1 MPVRSEQQPCTQQ
14 PCSRA
19 HVLLQLRPGHGE
31 LRVSLLPSPGAQS
44 AHTLLVPT
52 EVESDILRRVRTLLR
67 ELDGHHP
74 ACQPDRGMLRWTLH
88 KKIDQNPSNSPI
100 LVRILVKELER
111 AERGDYRHY
120 IIPLL
125 HTLMYTLIK
134 APCISDE
141 LCSRVYDFC
150 KKLLTL
156 PKPFCT
162 IGLDY
167 AARLKMERTAP
178 GMLYQRMVISEQ
190 SLKSDPYPYQE
201 KIFIFAD
208 PELLSEAICKALLTD
223 TEAARVSQSPQ
234 ACMCYVITHAVQAA
248 LGEDCD
254 LSALRMRLQGMPS
267 SEVEHWFQEVV
278 AAVECTGSE
287 AGADRGQHEERLRS
301 IYCTILSSSLP
312 GDAPLEGLQG
322 TPLPNPNISFHL
334 WTEDDQLWKELVLF
348 IRPLSQSCE
357 PDRLSQDL
365 DNFEIQDIISDC
377 ECCEQTRFSVLS
389 TDSGI
394 ERDLPPAPE
403 EPCAPCSADTEQ
415 SRLHRKGG
423 IKKKPSPLESVAFL
437 QTGCNGPGAKPAAK
451 GQRRVGVPAEPA
463 APLLRLHTARI
474 VLLGDDR
481 ILGRL
486 AQAYH
491 ALRKRETRRVFL
503 TPRLNLQFYYVPV
516 TGQPGTLAAANPSAT
531 TSPEELCEVAAYLG
545 RADPWY
551 ESNINALCHM
561 IPKLATMPSS
571 PSKHLVTD
579 LFLTDVIAYY
589 VRMGTQPVCFQVYAM
604 KVFFSN
610 LVQEPAED
618 VFLTELCAQMQDSAS
633 PRGVFAAH
641 SWVCHRGVLPATAAR
656 AMPWDSPHSPAIRSC
671 PEFLCLPPR
680 HVMPGKRV
688 VVGSWSQPESPV
700 CPQSG
705 LCPGTDF
712 FCPEM
717 GGMSDTSILL
727 RIPLAEVN
735 PAKKKMILDG
745 PGIDLTVT
753 YRKVVVSD
761 RAKEVSL
768 SLRST
773 GFSMKAIPANTAQDL
788 ACLDV
793 NITEVVKIN
802 NLSGR
807 SFSVS
812 GCGCSWLHKGWPG
825 SFARAVNTFLS
836 SCSVEVSPCLEPSYC
851 LQKSRTMKFSLHGAE
866 DVGLVKY
873 MPKSLLLPINT
884 FAGVIQ

>member
-1 MPVRSEQQPCTQQ
+1 MES
-14 PCSRA
+14 
-19 HVLLQLRPGHGE
+19 
-31 LRVSLLPSPGAQS
+31 
-44 AHTLLVPT
+44 T

-74 ACQPDRGMLRWTLH
+74 ACQCDRGMLRWTLH
-88 KKIDQNPSNSPI
+88 KKIDQNPSNSSV

-111 AERGDYRHY
+111 AERGDFRHY

-141 LCSRVYDFC
+141 LCGRVYDFC

-167 AARLKMERTAP
+167 AIRLKMERTAP

-208 PELLSEAICKALLTD
+208 PELLSEAICNALVTD
-223 TEAARVSQSPQ
+223 MEAAQVSQSPR
-234 ACMCYVITHAVQAA
+234 ACMSYVIIHAMQAA
-248 LGEDCD
+248 LGEGCD
-254 LSALRMRLQGMPS
+254 ISSLKASLQDMATS
-267 SEVEHWFQEVV
+267 DVEHWFRQVV
-278 AAVECTGSE
+278 AAVECAGNE
-287 AGADRGQHEERLRS
+287 ASADRGRHAERLEK
-301 IYCTILSSSLP
+301 IYHTVLSSLQA
-312 GDAPLEGLQG
+312 GDAPVEGLQG

-357 PDRLSQDL
+357 PDCLSQDL

-394 ERDLPPAPE
+394 ERDLPVAAE
-403 EPCAPCSADTEQ
+403 DSYAPCSAEMEQ

-423 IKKKPSPLESVAFL
+423 IKKKLSPLESVAFL
-437 QTGCNGPGAKPAAK
+437 QAGCNGPGAKSPAK
-451 GQRRVGVPAEPA
+451 LHRRPGIPPEA
-463 APLLRLHTARI
+463 AGPLQRLHTARI

-491 ALRKRETRRVFL
+491 SLRKRETRRVFL
-503 TPRLNLQFYYVPV
+503 TPRLNLQFYYIPV
-516 TGQPGTLAAANPSAT
+516 VTEQPNTLAVTDHAAT
-531 TSPEELCEVAAYLG
+531 DQEELCEVAGYLG

-551 ESNINALCHM
+551 KSNINTLCHM

-579 LFLTDVIAYY
+579 LFITDVIAYY
-589 VRMGTQPVCFQVYAM
+589 VRMGIQPVCFQVYAV
-604 KVFFSN
+604 KIFFN
-610 LVQEPAED
+610 DPAQEPAED
-618 VFLTELCAQMQDSAS
+618 VFLTEMRTQVQ
-633 PRGVFAAH
+633 
-641 SWVCHRGVLPATAAR
+641 
-656 AMPWDSPHSPAIRSC
+656 
-671 PEFLCLPPR
+671 
-680 HVMPGKRV
+680 
-688 VVGSWSQPESPV
+688 ESI
-700 CPQSG
+700 SYRE
-705 LCPGTDF
+705 LSMT
-712 FCPEM
+712 
-717 GGMSDTSILL
+717 
-727 RIPLAEVN
+727 
-735 PAKKKMILDG
+735 KKKTTLDG

-753 YRKVVVSD
+753 YRKVVVSN
-761 RAKEVSL
+761 RAKDL
-768 SLRST
+768 AMPLRST
-773 GFSMKAIPANTAQDL
+773 GLVMKAIPANEAEDL
-788 ACLDV
+788 MCLNV
-793 NITEVVKIN
+793 NITEIIRIN

-807 SFSVS
+807 SFSAVANKLKTRNIKIRS
-812 GCGCSWLHKGWPG
+812 TEQRPFTVCLDKDSR
-825 SFARAVNTFLS
+825 RAYRNVI
-836 SCSVEVSPCLEPSYC
+836 SVEVSPCLEPSYC
-851 LQKSRTMKFSLHGAE
+851 LQKTRTMKFNLHETE

>member
-1 MPVRSEQQPCTQQ
+1 
-14 PCSRA
+14 A
-19 HVLLQLRPGHGE
+19 
-31 LRVSLLPSPGAQS
+31 
-44 AHTLLVPT
+44 

-88 KKIDQNPSNSPI
+88 KKIDQNPSNSSI

-167 AARLKMERTAP
+167 AVRLKMERTAP

-208 PELLSEAICKALLTD
+208 PELLSEAICNALVTD
-223 TEAARVSQSPQ
+223 TEAAQVSQSPRV
-234 ACMCYVITHAVQAA
+234 CMCCVIIHAMQAA
-248 LGEDCD
+248 LGEGCD
-254 LSALRMRLQGMPS
+254 LSSLRMSLQDMPTS
-267 SEVEHWFQEVV
+267 KVEHWFQQVV
-278 AAVECTGSE
+278 AAVECAGSE
-287 AGADRGQHEERLRS
+287 ASMDRGQHVEKLEK
-301 IYCTILSSSLP
+301 IYCALLGSLPP
-312 GDAPLEGLQG
+312 GDAPRGGLQG

-365 DNFEIQDIISDC
+365 DNFEIQDIISEC

-394 ERDLPPAPE
+394 ERDLPPAAE
-403 EPCAPCSADTEQ
+403 EPFAPCNTDTEQ
-415 SRLHRKGG
+415 SRLQRKGG
-423 IKKKPSPLESVAFL
+423 IKKKPSPLESMAFL

-451 GQRRVGVPAEPA
+451 AQKRTGVPTKPA
-463 APLLRLHTARI
+463 APLQRLHTARV

-491 ALRKRETRRVFL
+491 SLRKRETRRVFL
-503 TPRLNLQFYYVPV
+503 TPRLNLQFYYIPVV
-516 TGQPGTLAAANPSAT
+516 TGQPSAPAAATHAAASH
-531 TSPEELCEVAAYLG
+531 EELCEVAGYLS

-551 ESNINALCHM
+551 ESNINTLCHM
-561 IPKLATMPSS
+561 IPKLAAMPSS

-579 LFLTDVIAYY
+579 LFITDVIAYY
-589 VRMGTQPVCFQVYAM
+589 VRMGAQPVCFQVYAV
-604 KVFFSN
+604 KVFFN
-610 LVQEPAED
+610 DPAQEPAED
-618 VFLTELCAQMQDSAS
+618 VFLTELCTQVQ
-633 PRGVFAAH
+633 
-641 SWVCHRGVLPATAAR
+641 
-656 AMPWDSPHSPAIRSC
+656 
-671 PEFLCLPPR
+671 
-680 HVMPGKRV
+680 
-688 VVGSWSQPESPV
+688 ESI
-700 CPQSG
+700 SYRE
-705 LCPGTDF
+705 LNLT
-712 FCPEM
+712 
-717 GGMSDTSILL
+717 
-727 RIPLAEVN
+727 
-735 PAKKKMILDG
+735 KKKTTLEG

-753 YRKVVVSD
+753 YSKVVLSD
-761 RAKEVSL
+761 RAKEVST

-773 GFSMKAIPANTAQDL
+773 GLVMKAIPGDEAEDL
-788 ACLDV
+788 VCLNV
-793 NITEVVKIN
+793 NVTEIIRIN

-807 SFSVS
+807 SFSAVANR
-812 GCGCSWLHKGWPG
+812 LK
-825 SFARAVNTFLS
+825 ARNIKIRSTEQRPFTVCLDKDSRRTYRNVIS
-836 SCSVEVSPCLEPSYC
+836 MEVSPCLEPSYC
-851 LQKSRTMKFSLHGAE
+851 LQKTRTMKFSLHEAE

>member
-1 MPVRSEQQPCTQQ
+1 
-14 PCSRA
+14 A
-19 HVLLQLRPGHGE
+19 
-31 LRVSLLPSPGAQS
+31 
-44 AHTLLVPT
+44 

-74 ACQPDRGMLRWTLH
+74 ACQSDRGMLRWTLH
-88 KKIDQNPSNSPI
+88 KKIDQNPSNSSV

-111 AERGDYRHY
+111 AERGDFRHY

-125 HTLMYTLIK
+125 HTLMYTFIK
-134 APCISDE
+134 APCIPDE

-167 AARLKMERTAP
+167 AIRLKMERAAP

-208 PELLSEAICKALLTD
+208 PELLSEAICNALVTD
-223 TEAARVSQSPQ
+223 TEAAQVSQSPR
-234 ACMCYVITHAVQAA
+234 ACMCYVVIHAMQAA
-248 LGEDCD
+248 LGEGCD
-254 LSALRMRLQGMPS
+254 VSALKRSLQDMPTS
-267 SEVEHWFQEVV
+267 DVEHWFRQVV
-278 AAVECTGSE
+278 AAVECAGHE
-287 AGADRGQHEERLRS
+287 ASADRGQHAARLEE
-301 IYCTILSSSLP
+301 IYHAVLSTLQA
-312 GDAPLEGLQG
+312 GDASSGGLQG

-334 WTEDDQLWKELVLF
+334 WREDDQLWKELVLF

-357 PDRLSQDL
+357 PNCLSQDL

-394 ERDLPPAPE
+394 ERDLPAAAE
-403 EPCAPCSADTEQ
+403 EPFAPCSTETEQ
-415 SRLHRKGG
+415 SRLQRKGG
-423 IKKKPSPLESVAFL
+423 IKKKLSPLESVAFL
-437 QTGCNGPGAKPAAK
+437 QAGCNGAGAKPPAK
-451 GQRRVGVPAEPA
+451 PQKRASISLEPA
-463 APLLRLHTARI
+463 APLQRLHTARI

-491 ALRKRETRRVFL
+491 SLRKRETRRVFL
-503 TPRLNLQFYYVPV
+503 TPRLNLQFYYIPVV
-516 TGQPGTLAAANPSAT
+516 TGQPNTLTIADHT
-531 TSPEELCEVAAYLG
+531 VTGQEELCEVAGYLG

-551 ESNINALCHM
+551 ESNINTLCHM

-579 LFLTDVIAYY
+579 LFITDVIAYY
-589 VRMGTQPVCFQVYAM
+589 VRMGVQPVCFQVYAV
-604 KVFFSN
+604 KIFFN
-610 LVQEPAED
+610 DPAQEPAED
-618 VFLTELCAQMQDSAS
+618 VFLTELRTLVQETN
-633 PRGVFAAH
+633 P
-641 SWVCHRGVLPATAAR
+641 HRELNIT
-656 AMPWDSPHSPAIRSC
+656 
-671 PEFLCLPPR
+671 
-680 HVMPGKRV
+680 
-688 VVGSWSQPESPV
+688 
-700 CPQSG
+700 
-705 LCPGTDF
+705 
-712 FCPEM
+712 
-717 GGMSDTSILL
+717 
-727 RIPLAEVN
+727 
-735 PAKKKMILDG
+735 KKKTTLDG

-761 RAKEVSL
+761 RVKEL
-768 SLRST
+768 AMSLRST
-773 GFSMKAIPANTAQDL
+773 GLVMKAIPADEAEDL
-788 ACLDV
+788 VCLNV
-793 NITEVVKIN
+793 NITEIVRIN

-807 SFSVS
+807 SFSAVANRLKTRS
-812 GCGCSWLHKGWPG
+812 IKIRSTEQRPFTVCLDKDSR
-825 SFARAVNTFLS
+825 RAYRNVI
-836 SCSVEVSPCLEPSYC
+836 SVEVSPCLEPSYC
-851 LQKSRTMKFSLHGAE
+851 LQKTRTMKFSLHKTE

>member
-1 MPVRSEQQPCTQQ
+1 ME
-14 PCSRA
+14 
-19 HVLLQLRPGHGE
+19 
-31 LRVSLLPSPGAQS
+31 S
-44 AHTLLVPT
+44 A

-74 ACQPDRGMLRWTLH
+74 ACQSDRGMLRWTLH
-88 KKIDQNPSNSPI
+88 KKIDQNPSNSSV

-111 AERGDYRHY
+111 AERGDFRHY

-167 AARLKMERTAP
+167 AMRLKMERTAP
-178 GMLYQRMVISEQ
+178 GTLYQRMVISEQ

-208 PELLSEAICKALLTD
+208 PELLSEAICNALVTD
-223 TEAARVSQSPQ
+223 TEAAQVSQSPR
-234 ACMCYVITHAVQAA
+234 ACMCYVVIHAMQAS
-248 LGEDCD
+248 LGEGCD
-254 LSALRMRLQGMPS
+254 VSGLKRSLQEMLTS
-267 SEVEHWFQEVV
+267 DIEHWFRQVV
-278 AAVECTGSE
+278 AAVECAGHE
-287 AGADRGQHEERLRS
+287 ANADRGQHAARLEE
-301 IYCTILSSSLP
+301 IYHAILSTLQA
-312 GDAPLEGLQG
+312 GDASSGGLQG

-334 WTEDDQLWKELVLF
+334 WTEEDQLWKELVLF

-357 PDRLSQDL
+357 PNCLSQDL

-377 ECCEQTRFSVLS
+377 EYCEQTRFSVLS

-394 ERDLPPAPE
+394 ERDLPAAAE
-403 EPCAPCSADTEQ
+403 EPFAPCSAETEQ

-423 IKKKPSPLESVAFL
+423 IKKKLSPLESVAFL
-437 QTGCNGPGAKPAAK
+437 QAGCNSAGAKSPAK
-451 GQRRVGVPAEPA
+451 SQKRVSVLPEPA
-463 APLLRLHTARI
+463 APLQRLHTARI

-491 ALRKRETRRVFL
+491 SLRKRETRRVFL
-503 TPRLNLQFYYVPV
+503 TPRLNLQFYYIPVV
-516 TGQPGTLAAANPSAT
+516 TGQPNTLTVADHAVT
-531 TSPEELCEVAAYLG
+531 GQEELCEVARYLG

-551 ESNINALCHM
+551 ESNINTLCHM
-561 IPKLATMPSS
+561 IPKLATMVRGKPSHHPSLARSPNTPAVPEDELVPCRAPLSPRERFSPCKPSPGLAAGKPSS

-579 LFLTDVIAYY
+579 LFIADVIAYY
-589 VRMGTQPVCFQVYAM
+589 VRMGVQPVCFQVYAV
-604 KVFFSN
+604 KIFFN
-610 LVQEPAED
+610 DPAQEPAED
-618 VFLTELCAQMQDSAS
+618 VFLTELSTQVQESN
-633 PRGVFAAH
+633 P
-641 SWVCHRGVLPATAAR
+641 HRELNT
-656 AMPWDSPHSPAIRSC
+656 
-671 PEFLCLPPR
+671 
-680 HVMPGKRV
+680 
-688 VVGSWSQPESPV
+688 
-700 CPQSG
+700 
-705 LCPGTDF
+705 
-712 FCPEM
+712 
-717 GGMSDTSILL
+717 
-727 RIPLAEVN
+727 N
-735 PAKKKMILDG
+735 KKKTTPDG

-761 RAKEVSL
+761 RAKEIAM

-773 GFSMKAIPANTAQDL
+773 GLVMKAIPADEAEDL
-788 ACLDV
+788 VCLNV
-793 NITEVVKIN
+793 NITEIIRIN

-807 SFSVS
+807 SFSAVANRLKTRS
-812 GCGCSWLHKGWPG
+812 IKIRSTEQRPFMVCLDKDSR
-825 SFARAVNTFLS
+825 RAYRNVI
-836 SCSVEVSPCLEPSYC
+836 SVEVSPCLEPSYC
-851 LQKSRTMKFSLHGAE
+851 LQKTRTMKFSLHETE

>member
-1 MPVRSEQQPCTQQ
+1 C
-14 PCSRA
+14 CS
-19 HVLLQLRPGHGE
+19 L
-31 LRVSLLPSPGAQS
+31 SS
-44 AHTLLVPT
+44 AMEST

-74 ACQPDRGMLRWTLH
+74 ACQSDRGMLRWTLH
-88 KKIDQNPSNSPI
+88 KKIDQNPSNSSV

-111 AERGDYRHY
+111 AERGDFRHY

-141 LCSRVYDFC
+141 LYSRVYDFC

-167 AARLKMERTAP
+167 ASRLKMERTAP
-178 GMLYQRMVISEQ
+178 GLLYQRMVISEQ

-201 KIFIFAD
+201 KIFIFAAPD
-208 PELLSEAICKALLTD
+208 LLSEAICNALATD
-223 TEAARVSQSPQ
+223 TEAAQVSQSPR
-234 ACMCYVITHAVQAA
+234 ACMSYVIIHSMQAA
-248 LGEDCD
+248 LGEGWDSSG
-254 LSALRMRLQGMPS
+254 LKGRLQDMATS
-267 SEVEHWFQEVV
+267 DLKHWFQQVV
-278 AAVECTGSE
+278 AAVECAGHE
-287 AGADRGQHEERLRS
+287 ASTERGQHTARLEK
-301 IYCTILSSSLP
+301 IYHSILSSWQA
-312 GDAPLEGLQG
+312 GDAPLGGLQG

-357 PDRLSQDL
+357 PDCLSQEL
-365 DNFEIQDIISDC
+365 DTFEIQDIISEC

-394 ERDLPPAPE
+394 ERDLPAAPDDS
-403 EPCAPCSADTEQ
+403 CAPGSAESEH

-423 IKKKPSPLESVAFL
+423 IKKKPSPLESMAFL
-437 QTGCNGPGAKPAAK
+437 QAASNGPGAKTSVK
-451 GQRRVGVPAEPA
+451 LQRRAGISPEPA
-463 APLLRLHTARI
+463 APLQRLHTARI

-491 ALRKRETRRVFL
+491 SLRKRETRRVFL
-503 TPRLNLQFYYVPV
+503 SPRLNLHFYYIPV
-516 TGQPGTLAAANPSAT
+516 VTEQPNTLALLDHTAS
-531 TSPEELCEVAAYLG
+531 SQEELCDVATYLG

-551 ESNINALCHM
+551 ESNINTLCHM

-589 VRMGTQPVCFQVYAM
+589 VRMGSQPVCFQLYSA
-604 KVFFSN
+604 KVFFN
-610 LVQEPAED
+610 DPAQEPAED
-618 VFLTELCAQMQDSAS
+618 VFLTELRVQVQESIS
-633 PRGVFAAH
+633 
-641 SWVCHRGVLPATAAR
+641 HREISLTK
-656 AMPWDSPHSPAIRSC
+656 
-671 PEFLCLPPR
+671 
-680 HVMPGKRV
+680 KR
-688 VVGSWSQPESPV
+688 
-700 CPQSG
+700 
-705 LCPGTDF
+705 T
-712 FCPEM
+712 
-717 GGMSDTSILL
+717 T
-727 RIPLAEVN
+727 
-735 PAKKKMILDG
+735 LDG

-753 YRKVVVSD
+753 YRKVVVSN
-761 RAKEVSL
+761 REKELVM

-773 GFSMKAIPANTAQDL
+773 GLLMKAIPAEEAEDSM
-788 ACLDV
+788 CLNV
-793 NITEVVKIN
+793 NITEIIRIN

-807 SFSVS
+807 SFS
-812 GCGCSWLHKGWPG
+812 
-825 SFARAVNTFLS
+825 AVANRLKTCHIQVRSTEQRPFTVCLDKDS
-836 SCSVEVSPCLEPSYC
+836 RRTYRNVISVEVSPCLEPSYC
-851 LQKSRTMKFSLHGAE
+851 LQKARTMKSNLHETE